1 MLISGSHPGRG
12 WFICDMVLFKFEGIP
27 AYHMLNC
34 HACFVLCWV
43 VLFLCSVVR
52 QLCDCTKYEASS
64 RPLARVAWELF
75 ILHTC
80 AWAALAWHGSAHTH
94 MGRAAQTRAKEG
106 IKGGSARRGQVR
118 RVHLTLSAE
127 PWLKTRR
134 TECVI
139 PLDIVASTSQNEA
152 AVMVQGVVVFV
163 PGTYRTTRS
172 NSTVESELFLRYYG
186 MPFDFYTY

>member
-1 MLISGSHPGRG
+1 MNLACSTRQVAGLLMLVFACSPLDR
-12 WFICDMVLFKFEGIP
+12 IP
-27 AYHMLNC
+27 
-34 HACFVLCWV
+34 VED
-43 VLFLCSVVR
+43 VLFLISCCSNLRGSVVR

-94 MGRAAQTRAKEG
+94 MGRAAQTRAKES

>member
-1 MLISGSHPGRG
+1 
-12 WFICDMVLFKFEGIP
+12 
-27 AYHMLNC
+27 
-34 HACFVLCWV
+34 
-43 VLFLCSVVR
+43 
-52 QLCDCTKYEASS
+52 
-64 RPLARVAWELF
+64 
-75 ILHTC
+75 
-80 AWAALAWHGSAHTH
+80 
-94 MGRAAQTRAKEG
+94 MGRAAQTRAKES

-163 PGTYRTTRS
+163 PGTYRTTLQIEPWRMS
-172 NSTVESELFLRYYG
+172 LLLTYYG
-186 MPFDFYTY
+186 MPFDFYTWQVNSVYMCVSKNPHLCGKGVGMVRTPQALGATALGSVSSLL